1 MEGVWEP
8 ALEARLSAA
17 DAFAASGLPGDAAVE
32 RLAVAAHLRSA
43 ASFTAALGL
52 LEIVHRE
59 ADEADRLD
67 LRARALGLE
76 GNVRARAGQYEAG
89 LALVRD
95 GLSLALGHNLVG
107 PAAEVYQRLGDTL
120 EHAGQYLQARET
132 YLVAADFCRTRD
144 QSALSLLCLACMT
157 VVLRQ
162 IGEWDRVIQVCRDV
176 LDSDAGSLHPRAAAT
191 GILGSVYAFR
201 GDGRRARP
209 LLRESATLAHLIEL
223 VAMEIFNDWSF
234 ALVEQLAG
242 EDDAADGHCQALLRR
257 WERTEER
264 HYAIS
269 PLRWATTF
277 FARRGATAEAGACA
291 SALSRIAADT
301 GNVEALAG
309 LAHALGETLLL
320 EGDAEQAAR
329 QFEHALTLLRE
340 VPLPFDAAQTHLR
353 AGVALGRSGQRPPA
367 VEHLNDAYR
376 LARKLGARPLIV
388 EASRELET
396 LGERPE
402 RRPARRR
409 LLSSNVGASHTDNSR
424 C

>member
-59 ADEADRLD
+59 ADEADQLD

-301 GNVEALAG
+301 GTSRRWPALRTRSARRCCSRVTRSRRPASSSTPLPSCARSRCRSTLPRPISG
-309 LAHALGETLLL
+309 LAWPSAGP
-320 EGDAEQAAR
+320 AA
-329 QFEHALTLLRE
+329 AT
-340 VPLPFDAAQTHLR
+340 
-353 AGVALGRSGQRPPA
+353 A

-388 EASRELET
+388 EASREW
-396 LGERPE
+396 
-402 RRPARRR
+402 RRW
-409 LLSSNVGASHTDNSR
+409 ASGQSDVRAAGDS
-424 C
+424 